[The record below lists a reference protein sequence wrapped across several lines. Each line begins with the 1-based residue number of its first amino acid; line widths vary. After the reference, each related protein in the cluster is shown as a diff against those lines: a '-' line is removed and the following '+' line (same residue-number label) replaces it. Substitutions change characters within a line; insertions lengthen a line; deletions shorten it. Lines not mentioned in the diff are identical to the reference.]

1 MEDGKNFIEGAK
13 NITYSAIEI
22 LNSNYLFKPSVY
34 LEEKHLHNDF
44 DAIIKKKMKDLNFP
58 LTTKTLDGYEFPI
71 LMNEYV
77 TINKYKRSDY
87 FDTINEDRS
96 SPAKL
101 DYVIFDPNWI
111 NKNNYITCVNKYE
124 PERAQIREKNEIP
137 FFVSV
142 EFKFLHFGKEYKSFD
157 NPKNSLA
164 FFEDTKA
171 SRKVRIKKEIVAD
184 AKKQLN
190 ERIPIPNVVYFNS
203 EVPLPIAEIE
213 TILLEV
219 KNTFKNTQLA
229 LWYSQGGITQRFK
242 DQNDFYSINI

>member
-1 MEDGKNFIEGAK
+1 MENKIFFIDEAK
-13 NITYSAIEI
+13 NISNSAIEI

-44 DAIIKKKMKDLNFP
+44 DAIIKKRMNDLNFP

-77 TINKYKRSDY
+77 TINKYKRSD
-87 FDTINEDRS
+87 FFETINEERS

-101 DYVIFDPNWI
+101 DYVILDPNWI
-111 NKNNYITCVNKYE
+111 NKNKYITCVNKYE
-124 PERAQIREKNEIP
+124 PERGTIREKNEIP

-142 EFKFLHFGKEYKSFD
+142 EFKFLHFGKEYKLIDSS
-157 NPKNSLA
+157 KNSLA
-164 FFEDTKA
+164 FFEENKA
-171 SRKVRIKKEIVAD
+171 SKKVRIKKEILAD
-184 AKKQLN
+184 ATKQIN
-190 ERIPIPNVVYFNS
+190 ERIPIPNVAYFNS
-203 EVPLPIAEIE
+203 EVPLPKAEIE
-213 TILLEV
+213 TILLDV

-229 LWYSQGGITQRFK
+229 LWYSQGGITHRFK